1 MTEQDDEPEFLG
13 YHDDDPER
21 RKKTAPLYLR
31 LKISPTTLPERISR
45 LYVRR
50 LYSRRALEERREK
63 AFDAFGR
70 PGRGL
75 RPVSGAFDALSEAL
89 GWGPQLRARRLAD
102 DWPDIVGPFIATNT
116 RVASYRNGEIVV
128 IVSDPAWTHAL
139 MGMRETVLQKVNDWM
154 APTVVSRLVFRTQR
168 TGAEARTRGG
178 LRVPRRGVRADRS
191 RTATGNGEI
200 GTIVAE
206 TARKKSRKDAEANH
220 QAVTKDR
227 QSQKPAMQS
236 GMRPKPQQGPQSDKP
251 HNGWSDPGAGSASP
265 SSWGGGWG

>member
-1 MTEQDDEPEFLG
+1 MTEQDNRSRNAPTTNGSTGSGETDDEPEFLG

-21 RKKTAPLYLR
+21 REKTAPLYLR
-31 LKISPTTLPERISR
+31 LKISPTTLPERISY
-45 LYVRR
+45 LYVHR

-89 GWGPQLRARRLAD
+89 GWGPQLRARRLAE

-178 LRVPRRGVRADRS
+178 LRVPEKGI
-191 RTATGNGEI
+191 RTGSCG
-200 GTIVAE
+200 
-206 TARKKSRKDAEANH
+206 
-220 QAVTKDR
+220 
-227 QSQKPAMQS
+227 QKPAGQTKS
-236 GMRPKPQQGPQSDKP
+236 AEKSKSAARQEPQPEPQPRKP
-251 HNGWSDPGAGSASP
+251 HNGWSDPGVTPASP